1 MTTAKETLP
10 RDTVVLAS
18 ELPTPADP
26 YLTVRVHRATLTTFV
41 VSLIVHLL
49 VLFVVPKP
57 ETTTGEDAG
66 SPLGSADT
74 PMQVRIAGQATAP
87 TSEIIPAPAD
97 TPRPA
102 SKRNKSRRDRPTI
115 LTAPTA
121 STPTT
126 PSVPTPVPTDATDL
140 DSFVKA
146 AQARR
151 RAAQGLPPIEAAEA
165 PPSEDA
171 QRMAQ
176 VMRNLRSGTNGLFQ
190 LMSMNPRSAAFSFR
204 GWTTDIN
211 AARREYINVEIGTN
225 PTIEMAVV
233 RKMIEIIRRHYKGN
247 FNWESQRLDRVV
259 TLSAKP
265 EDSEGL
271 EEFLMKEF
279 FAYPGRR

>member
-1 MTTAKETLP
+1 
-10 RDTVVLAS
+10 
-18 ELPTPADP
+18 
-26 YLTVRVHRATLTTFV
+26 
-41 VSLIVHLL
+41 
-49 VLFVVPKP
+49 
-57 ETTTGEDAG
+57 
-66 SPLGSADT
+66 
-74 PMQVRIAGQATAP
+74 
-87 TSEIIPAPAD
+87 
-97 TPRPA
+97 
-102 SKRNKSRRDRPTI
+102 
-115 LTAPTA
+115 
-121 STPTT
+121 
-126 PSVPTPVPTDATDL
+126 
-140 DSFVKA
+140 
-146 AQARR
+146 
-151 RAAQGLPPIEAAEA
+151 
-165 PPSEDA
+165 
-171 QRMAQ
+171 MAQ

-211 AARREYINVEIGTN
+211 AARREYINVEIGIN